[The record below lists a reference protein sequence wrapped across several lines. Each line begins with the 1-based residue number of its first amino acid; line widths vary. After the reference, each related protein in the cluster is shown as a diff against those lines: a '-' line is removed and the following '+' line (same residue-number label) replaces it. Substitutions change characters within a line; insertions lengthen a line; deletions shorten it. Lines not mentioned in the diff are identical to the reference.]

1 MKKISCFLLCIILM
15 LGSFPALGA
24 GNYDEAA
31 ARVASLRI
39 INTQEPSAMLTRGEA
54 IFALMRLYVCGE
66 MASTG
71 EASVFSDVTQ
81 DDALVPYSNYAYEMG
96 FVSGM
101 GDGRLAPEEGI
112 SLQQFIKIAVCV
124 LGYQNVAEGEGGY
137 AGGYMAVASRLG
149 ILKNVPAAQDALTY
163 EHAVLI
169 IDNMLETNPLE
180 PVYGTNE
187 YKKAELTLY
196 EQMQNN
202 EDLYVVS
209 GLVTA
214 VGKMAL
220 NGYSAL
226 EQGEISVSGL
236 RMAYDDFD
244 DETLLG
250 RYVTAYYRYGAEDA
264 IPALVSIHIER
275 RNEEITVNARD
286 ITKLDASEC
295 VYTDENGRN
304 RQVLRFDSLQTIYNG
319 RWYTSPI
326 KPVAGSVTALDYDG
340 DGHYELI
347 FIDEYESF
355 IVDKTL
361 AVIDSIY
368 FEEGFT
374 FRGKNSLTFDFD
386 DDDKEYEFLSTDM
399 APMEFSDITEGDV
412 VSIWADMNEEKIR
425 VVICR
430 DKAEG
435 VLTSKDEE
443 RVGIGAVEYYVYE
456 PNLTSF
462 MSKYELGRS
471 GIFALNHAGEIVDV
485 AGELDSRINYGYAIG
500 FDAGNG
506 FKTAQIRLVLPGTKE
521 EKVKKSGN
529 TENVSRIYTNGGITI
544 FDLNKTINVYAQDG
558 TKTRKSSSDLTTAQL
573 DRAIVGYELD
583 ADGKIKALHNI
594 QTATKNEY
602 EFFNGE
608 IHSYSNGTT
617 DAFFVGESTQVIF
630 VPDTINPADEDF
642 EEPYTVADGASDSEL
657 CRVAVDSETQ
667 IAECMVIFG
676 DPAEQKNFS
685 HNDDDVSVVGKVR
698 VKIGSDGTETYIMEV
713 LTGETVEQVY
723 VESDSEEANVAAS
736 LKTGDLIYYRANE
749 DGEVTAIKALL
760 HLSAKIGGNH
770 YVSNLGEDEKII
782 YGTAEYLKLNYL
794 DILENARVDGLK
806 LDISGDRL
814 YKLFR
819 KEGPMFYIY
828 NKSDKLVTPGVPE
841 AIVEG
846 SSEVFIYLVEAEE
859 LPAAVVIVKD

>member
-1 MKKISCFLLCIILM
+1 MKKISYLLLCILLM
-15 LGSFPALGA
+15 IGTLPVYASGT
-24 GNYDEAA
+24 YDEAA

-39 INTQEPSAMLTRGEA
+39 INTQEPSAVLTRGEA
-54 IFALMRLYVCGE
+54 IFALMRLYVRGE
-66 MASTG
+66 MSVTG
-71 EASVFSDVTQ
+71 EESVFSDVEKDST
-81 DDALVPYSNYAYEMG
+81 LVPYANYAAHMG
-96 FVSGM
+96 FVNGM
-101 GDGRLAPEEGI
+101 GDGRLAPDEGI
-112 SLQQFIKIAVCV
+112 SLQQFIKIAVCAID
-124 LGYQNVAEGEGGY
+124 YQRVAEAEGGY

-149 ILKNVPAAQDALTY
+149 ILKNVPASQGALTY

-169 IDNMLETNPLE
+169 IDNMLDIHPLE
-180 PVYGTNE
+180 MVYGTDE
-187 YKKAELTLY
+187 YKKTELTLY
-196 EQMQNN
+196 EQLQNN
-202 EDLYVVS
+202 EDLYVRS

-220 NGYSAL
+220 SGYSAL
-226 EQGEISVSGL
+226 EQGEISVGGL

-244 DETLLG
+244 DEALLG

-264 IPALVSIHIER
+264 IPVVVSIHIER
-275 RNEEITVNARD
+275 RNEEITINARD

-304 RQVLRFDSLQTIYNG
+304 TQVLRFDGVQTIYNG
-319 RWYTSPI
+319 RWYTSPV
-326 KPVAGSVTALDYDG
+326 KPVAGGVTALDYDG
-340 DGHYELI
+340 DGSYELL
-347 FIDEYESF
+347 FVDEYESF

-374 FRGKNSLTFDFD
+374 FRGKNSLSFDFD
-386 DDDKEYEFLSTDM
+386 DDDKEYEFLSNDM
-399 APMEFSDITEGDV
+399 SEMSFSDITEGDV

-430 DKAEG
+430 EKAEG
-435 VLTSKDEE
+435 VLSSKDEE
-443 RVGIGAVEYYVYE
+443 KVGIGATEYYVYE
-456 PNLTSF
+456 PNVTSF

-471 GIFALNHAGEIVDV
+471 GVFALNHAGEIVDV
-485 AGELDSRINYGYAIG
+485 AGELDNRISYGYAIG
-500 FDAGNG
+500 FDGGNG
-506 FKTAQIRLVLPGTKE
+506 FRTAQIRLVLPGTKE
-521 EKVKKSGN
+521 EKIKKSGN
-529 TENVSRIYTNGGITI
+529 SETVSRIYTNSGIAI
-544 FDLNKTINVYAQDG
+544 FDLNKTVNVYAPDG
-558 TKTRKSSSDLTTAQL
+558 TKTRKSSSDLTTAQING
-573 DRAIVGYELD
+573 AVVGYELD
-583 ADGKIKALHNI
+583 TDGKIKALHNI

-602 EFFNGE
+602 DFFNGE
-608 IHSYSNGTT
+608 IHSYSDGSA
-617 DAFFVGESTQVIF
+617 DAFFVGDSTQVIF
-630 VPDTINPADEDF
+630 VPDTANPAYEDF
-642 EEPYTVADGASDSEL
+642 EEPYTVADGASDNKL

-723 VESDSEEANVAAS
+723 VESDSEEANVAAN
-736 LKTGDLIYYRANE
+736 LKTGDLIYYRAND
-749 DGEVTAIKALL
+749 DGEVTSIKALL
-760 HLSAKIGGNH
+760 HLSAKIGGSH

-782 YGTAEYLKLNYL
+782 YGTAQYLKLNYL
-794 DILENARVDGLK
+794 DILENERVDGLK
-806 LDISGDRL
+806 LNISGERL

-828 NKSDKLVTPGVPE
+828 SKSDKLVYPGVPE
-841 AIVEG
+841 AIIEG
-846 SSEVFIYLVEAEE
+846 SSEIFLYLVEAEE